1 VGIAGDNLMRRS
13 RYFVLGMILLFLGLE
28 VRLFDSVVLNES
40 STKALRRVVRGQV
53 ASNDPVGSFYNSPAI
68 SPKQQIRFP
77 RWLGYGL
84 LAAGGFICLHALIMP
99 KDD

>member
-1 VGIAGDNLMRRS
+1 MRRS

-53 ASNDPVGSFYNSPAI
+53 GIQRPCGQFL
-68 SPKQQIRFP
+68 Q
-77 RWLGYGL
+77 LT
-84 LAAGGFICLHALIMP
+84 CH
-99 KDD
+99 

>member
-1 VGIAGDNLMRRS
+1 VGIAGDNQMRRS

-84 LAAGGFICLHALIMP
+84 FAVGGFICLHALIMP